1 MPGNQKV
8 WWIYQGYE
16 LEYFMEIKGT
26 VSVDIKFKAQIEV
39 RLHSSGWFVQ
49 GKKLEQQ
56 LLDMLD

>member
-26 VSVDIKFKAQIEV
+26 VSVDRGFKAPIEV
-39 RLHSSGWFVQ
+39 RLHSLG
-49 GKKLEQQ
+49 
-56 LLDMLD
+56 